1 MWWGGVAGGMCS
13 RPTNSDQGSHR
24 PETTELFTDGLQSKH
39 AYQFDTVFVMDAV
52 KLPYGCGVWPAFWT
66 AALGT
71 WPDGGEI
78 DIFEGVNRQETNQ
91 YAVHTSGEGC
101 YADFSVQMLGEPGAD
116 NCSIGAN
123 YGAGCTIKDRN
134 QNSYGPA
141 FAQAGGGAYIME
153 FTKEFIK
160 IWFKT
165 RSELPQSMTADAKE
179 INTDELGEPTAYYPN
194 SRCNIE
200 RFFKPQS
207 VVIDITLCGVW
218 AGAKDTLQQTCPP
231 LGERGFDLDA
241 PLEKRVL
248 SANSTE
254 ESCYLKYVIND
265 QKDHLKDA
273 YFELNYINIFSKAGV
288 IGGDSN
294 DDQDKDNKDNKDN
307 NKDGASKSSSAG
319 SAGTTGSGGE
329 IIGASNS
336 GASQT
341 GPIAAAAGALGAAIA
356 FLL

>member
-1 MWWGGVAGGMCS
+1 MRSTRGAFTAPTE
-13 RPTNSDQGSHR
+13 RPCSHR
-24 PETTELFTDGLQSKH
+24 PETTELFTDCPQSKH

-52 KLPYGCGVWPAFWT
+52 KVPYGCGVWPAFWT

-91 YAVHTSGEGC
+91 YAVHTSGDGC
-101 YADFSVQMLGEPGAD
+101 YADFSQPMLGQPGAD

-123 YGAGCTIKDRN
+123 YGAGCTVKDKN

-141 FAQAGGGAYIME
+141 FQQAGGGAYIME
-153 FTKEFIK
+153 FTKDFIK

-165 RSELPQSMTADAKE
+165 RTELPESMKADAKE
-179 INTDELGEPTAYYPN
+179 INTDELGEPTAYYAN

-200 RFFKPQS
+200 KFFKPQS
-207 VVIDITLCGVW
+207 IIIDITMCGVW
-218 AGAKDTLQQTCPP
+218 AGAKDTLQQTCLS
-231 LGERGFDLDA
+231 LGERGFDLNA
-241 PLEKRVL
+241 PLDKRVL

-265 QKDHLKDA
+265 QKEHLKDA

-294 DDQDKDNKDNKDN
+294 DNKDD
-307 NKDGASKSSSAG
+307 ASKTSSAG
-319 SAGTTGSGGE
+319 RPGTTGSGGE

-341 GPIAAAAGALGAAIA
+341 GPIAAAVGVLGAAIA